1 MRGDN
6 RRLTD
11 TSSEINMMELEE
23 LTALLHANE
32 QITPNV
38 VEALEFYAA
47 ALSKNICDDFTRFNA
62 IVVRHEALV
71 ISRWQSKTVT
81 KRRDIL
87 LRAWPNMPK
96 YHRPDSIRGN
106 KYRTEGS
113 DKDTIPECDVWP
125 FSTS

>member
-1 MRGDN
+1 VRSHQ
-6 RRLTD
+6 RLTNIL
-11 TSSEINMMELEE
+11 SEVDMLELEE

-38 VEALEFYAA
+38 VDALDYHAA
-47 ALSKNICDDFTRFNA
+47 ALSKNICDDFTRLNA

-71 ISRWQSKTVT
+71 ISRWQNKTVA

-87 LRAWPNMPK
+87 LGAWPNMPK
-96 YHRPDSIRGN
+96 HHRPDSIRGN
-106 KYRTEGS
+106 RYREEGS
-113 DKDTIPECDVWP
+113 DEGTIPECDVWP